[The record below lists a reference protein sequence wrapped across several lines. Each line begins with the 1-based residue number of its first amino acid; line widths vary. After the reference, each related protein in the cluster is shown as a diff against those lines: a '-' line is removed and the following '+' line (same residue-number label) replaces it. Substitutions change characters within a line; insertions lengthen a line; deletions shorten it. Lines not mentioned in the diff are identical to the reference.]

1 LSNVNELAKNIQIVL
16 SVAKVYVGDMTRLSM
31 LILPFACAAMRLSA
45 QSYLG
50 TWALVLVDRVAP
62 DGNRTHLYGDSP
74 EGVMT
79 LDADGR
85 YTMQILKAGR
95 PKFASGSRLTGTPDE
110 NQQAV
115 QGANSHFGR
124 YVVDDRDHSITFH
137 VDHAFFPN
145 WEGTDQKCELTIA
158 DDRLTIIQPTTGA
171 GGNSTGEIVWRRVD
185 GPSLAGTWTL
195 TAADEIRPDGSHVHA
210 YGENPEGQLIFD
222 EAGHYSV
229 WISRAMHSTFKSG
242 EKSRGTAD
250 EYRAATLEISSH
262 YGRYTVDAA
271 NHTITFDIVHAS
283 FPNLDGV
290 EEKRPYELTGDAL
303 TWRLPPRSDGTIPIS
318 SWRRTR

>member
-1 LSNVNELAKNIQIVL
+1 MLKCTIQ
-16 SVAKVYVGDMTRLSM
+16 GMTRLPILM
-31 LILPFACAAMRLSA
+31 LSLACAAMRLSA

-62 DGNRTHLYGDSP
+62 DGSHTHLYGDNP

-95 PKFASGSRLTGTPDE
+95 PKFASGSKLTGTPDE

-115 QGANSHFGR
+115 KGSNSHFGR
-124 YVVDDRDHSITFH
+124 YSVDDRDHSITFH
-137 VDHAFFPN
+137 IDHAFFPN
-145 WEGTDQKCELTIA
+145 WEATDQKCGLKIV
-158 DDRLTIIQPTTGA
+158 DDRLTIIQPTTSA
-171 GGNSTGEIVWRRVD
+171 GGKSTGEVVWRRVD

-195 TAADEIRPDGSHVHA
+195 TAADEIRPDGSRVHA

-222 EAGHYSV
+222 DAGHYSV
-229 WISRAMHSTFKSG
+229 WISRAMHTKFKSG
-242 EKSRGTAD
+242 EKSGGTGD
-250 EYRAATLEISSH
+250 EYKAATLEISTH
-262 YGRYTVDAA
+262 YGRYAVDAA
-271 NHTITFDIVHAS
+271 SHTLTFDIVHAS
-283 FPNLDGV
+283 FPNLDGA
-290 EEKRPYELTGDAL
+290 EQKRPYELTGDDL
-303 TWRLPPRSDGTIPIS
+303 TWRLPPRPDGTIALS